1 MPPAP
6 IHSIPRFDMPRLA
19 VALIGAILAAL
30 IALPCAALATT
41 PGHWDP
47 VTAADGENIDQVA
60 TLRTPDA
67 QLHVIWHRKTPGNSA
82 NADLM
87 QTVIAP
93 NGTVG
98 APQALATNWAG
109 IGDPA
114 IVRASDGQVLVLAA
128 AQRSTDSSDPIQNVA
143 LWSSSDSGASWTLTP
158 ADVATGA
165 GFSDP
170 MGAAIGPDGATP
182 FFAWS
187 TTFGLFVHRGTD
199 PSAAS
204 ANFHDAAGLGCCG
217 YHPGLA
223 LDSAGQLV
231 VGWYA
236 LVSQGNGVYAQQ
248 VDPSTGNPTG
258 SLMRMPGT
266 GDSVSPDQRVGVV
279 ARPGKPG
286 VFLVYGGGGVNAT
299 KVLLWRFGAPASTE
313 LAGGAATLRDP
324 AIAATPDGRLWVAW
338 TSKNRVYARRSNPAV
353 TRWGATTSIAAQKG
367 AGTVFKVALDA
378 QAGALDVFGAF
389 APTGGSTVQTW
400 HTQMQPGLTL
410 IASPSKL
417 KAGGSPHKV
426 TLKVTDAGSP
436 VKGATVKLGGKS
448 AKTGVAGTASLSLG
462 PFRQAQL
469 LGARATKAGYV
480 AASTSVRV
488 RR

>member
-1 MPPAP
+1 M
-6 IHSIPRFDMPRLA
+6 SRLP
-19 VALIGAILAAL
+19 VALTGAVLAL
-30 IALPCAALATT
+30 LLALPGGALATT

-47 VTAADGENIDQVA
+47 VTSADGANIDQVA
-60 TLRTPDA
+60 TLRTPDG

-98 APQALATNWAG
+98 APQTLETNWAG

-114 IVRASDGQVLVLAA
+114 IVPASDGQLLVFAA
-128 AQRSTDSSDPIQNVA
+128 AQRSIDSSDPIQNVA
-143 LWSSSDSGASWTLTP
+143 LWSSGDGGASWALSP
-158 ADVATGA
+158 ADVAKGA

-170 MGAAIGPDGATP
+170 MAAVIGSDAATP

-199 PSAAS
+199 AS
-204 ANFHDAAGLGCCG
+204 VASGNFHDAAGMGCCG
-217 YHPGLA
+217 YYPGVA
-223 LDSAGQLV
+223 LDSTAGQLV
-231 VGWYA
+231 VAWYA

-248 VDPSTGNPTG
+248 VDEATGNPTG

-266 GDSVSPDQRVGVV
+266 ADSVSPLQRVGVA

-286 VFLVYGGGGVNAT
+286 VFVVYGGGGVNET
-299 KVLLWRFGAPASTE
+299 KVLLWRFGAPGSTE
-313 LAGGAATLRDP
+313 LAGGAAMLREP
-324 AIAATPDGRLWVAW
+324 AIAATTDGRLWVAW
-338 TSKNRVYARRSNPAV
+338 TSKNRIYARRSNPAV
-353 TRWGATTSIAAQKG
+353 TKWGATTSIPARKG
-367 AGTVFKVALDA
+367 TGTVFKVALDA

-389 APTGGSTVQTW
+389 EPTGGSTVQTW
-400 HTQMQPGLTL
+400 HSQMQPGLTL
-410 IASPSKL
+410 TASPSKL
-417 KAGGSPHKV
+417 KAGGSAHKV

-436 VKGATVKLGGKS
+436 VKGATVKLAGKS
-448 AKTGVAGTASLSLG
+448 AKTGAGGSASITLG

-469 LGARATKAGYV
+469 LRARATKAGYV
-480 AASTSVRV
+480 AATMSVRV

>member
-1 MPPAP
+1 M
-6 IHSIPRFDMPRLA
+6 SRLP
-19 VALIGAILAAL
+19 VALTGAVLAL
-30 IALPCAALATT
+30 LLALPGAALATT

-47 VTAADGENIDQVA
+47 VTSADGLNIDQVA
-60 TLRTPDA
+60 TLRTPDG

-87 QTVIAP
+87 QTVMAP

-98 APQALATNWAG
+98 APQTLVTDWAG

-114 IVRASDGQVLVLAA
+114 IVRASDGQLLVFAA
-128 AQRSTDSSDPIQNVA
+128 AQRSIDSSDPIQNVA
-143 LWSSSDSGASWTLTP
+143 LWSSSDSGASWTLSPT
-158 ADVATGA
+158 DVAKGA

-170 MGAAIGPDGATP
+170 MGATIGSDGATP

-199 PSAAS
+199 PSVAS
-204 ANFHDAAGLGCCG
+204 GNFHDAAGLGCCG
-217 YHPGLA
+217 YYPGAA
-223 LDSAGQLV
+223 LDSTAGQLV
-231 VGWYA
+231 VAWYA

-248 VDPSTGNPTG
+248 VDEATGNPTS
-258 SLMRMPGT
+258 SLIRMPGT
-266 GDSVSPDQRVGVV
+266 GDSVSPLQRVGVA

-286 VFLVYGGGGVNAT
+286 VFVVYGGGGANET
-299 KVLLWRFGAPASTE
+299 KVLLWRFGAPGSTE
-313 LAGGAATLRDP
+313 LAGGAAMLREP

-338 TSKNRVYARRSNPAV
+338 TSKNRIYARRSNPAV
-353 TRWGATTSIAAQKG
+353 TTWGATTSIAARKG
-367 AGTVFKVALDA
+367 TGTVYKVALDA

-389 APTGGSTVQTW
+389 EPTGGSTVQTW
-400 HTQMQPGLTL
+400 HSQMQPGLTL
-410 IASPSKL
+410 TASPSKL

-426 TLKVTDAGSP
+426 TLRVTDAGSP
-436 VKGATVKLGGKS
+436 VKGATVKVGGKT
-448 AKTGVAGTASLSLG
+448 AKTGAGGSASFTLG

-469 LGARATKAGYV
+469 LRARATKAGYV
-480 AASTSVRV
+480 AASASVRV

>member
-1 MPPAP
+1 
-6 IHSIPRFDMPRLA
+6 MPRLA
-19 VALIGAILAAL
+19 VALTGAVLAAFV
-30 IALPCAALATT
+30 ALPSTALATT

-47 VTAADGENIDQVA
+47 VTSADGENIDQVG
-60 TLRTPDA
+60 TLRTPDG

-98 APQALATNWAG
+98 APQTLVSNWAG

-114 IVRASDGQVLVLAA
+114 IVRASDGRLLVVAA

-143 LWSSSDSGASWTLTP
+143 QWTSSDGGASWALSP

-170 MGAAIGPDGATP
+170 VGAAIGSDGATP
-182 FFAWS
+182 FFSWS

-199 PSAAS
+199 RAAAS
-204 ANFHDAAGLGCCG
+204 GNFHDAAGLGCCG
-217 YHPGLA
+217 YYPGVA
-223 LDSAGQLV
+223 LDSTAGQLV
-231 VGWYA
+231 VAWYA

-248 VDPSTGNPTG
+248 VDEATGNPTG

-266 GDSVSPDQRVGVV
+266 ADSVSPLQRVGVA

-286 VFLVYGGGGVNAT
+286 VFVVYGGGGVNET
-299 KVLLWRFGAPASTE
+299 KVLLWRFGAPGATE
-313 LAGGAATLRDP
+313 LAGGAAMLREP

-338 TSKNRVYARRSNPAV
+338 TSKDRIYARRSNATV
-353 TRWGATTSIAAQKG
+353 TAWGATTSIPAQKG
-367 AGTVFKVALDA
+367 TGTVFKVALDA
-378 QAGALDVFGAF
+378 QAGVLDVFGAF
-389 APTGGSTVQTW
+389 APTAGSTVQTW
-400 HTQMQPGLTL
+400 HSQMQPGLTL
-410 IASPSKL
+410 TASPSKL
-417 KAGGSPHKV
+417 KAGGSAHKV

-436 VKGATVKLGGKS
+436 VKGATVKLAGKS
-448 AKTGVAGTASLSLG
+448 GTTGAAGTASFSLG
-462 PFRQAQL
+462 PLRGAQL
-469 LGARATKAGYV
+469 LRARGTRAGYV
-480 AASTSVRV
+480 AATTSVHVVKR
-488 RR
+488 